1 MPVRL
6 RSAVYRPVPVTFS
19 LPSCRT
25 NPGAVW
31 TVATPVPSHSYGRRS
46 AARRRILSVG
56 RPAPQPEMGD
66 RLVPGMW
73 RPEMAAEQGAGPDR
87 DVAVPRSDVEG
98 AGRDAGRRF
107 GSRDRDVR
115 PERPRIR
122 HAIGDAGAGSLRDV
136 GQPPRAPGAP

>member
-73 RPEMAAEQGAGPDR
+73 RPEMAAEQRDGLDR
-87 DVAVPRSDVEG
+87 DVAIHRSDVER

-107 GSRDRDVR
+107 WSRGPGVR
-115 PERPRIR
+115 PGRARIPPP
-122 HAIGDAGAGSLRDV
+122 IGGARAGS
-136 GQPPRAPGAP
+136 PP

>member
-73 RPEMAAEQGAGPDR
+73 RPEMAAEQR
-87 DVAVPRSDVEG
+87 DG
-98 AGRDAGRRF
+98 L
-107 GSRDRDVR
+107 DRDVR
-115 PERPRIR
+115 SEERRVGKEWRSRWSPDHLKKKSKKREARGKDITALECCSDSR
-122 HAIGDAGAGSLRDV
+122 TAIAVR
-136 GQPPRAPGAP
+136 